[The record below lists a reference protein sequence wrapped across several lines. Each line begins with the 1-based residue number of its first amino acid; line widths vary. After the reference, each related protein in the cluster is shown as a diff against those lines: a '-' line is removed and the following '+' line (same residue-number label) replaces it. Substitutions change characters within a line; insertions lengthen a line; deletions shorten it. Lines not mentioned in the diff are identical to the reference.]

1 MDWKYL
7 FTSFDGRIGRQQ
19 CWIGTIVM
27 IIIVLILS
35 FVVMPLLGISMM
47 AGFDPAAGPDAMM
60 SMMRKAAIIQVIMT
74 AILAYPAVALMKKRL
89 NDRNKP
95 SWLIYLFWAP
105 TILSLLMGVTGLNFT
120 VSDVGGVMMPAPST
134 LSMIVGIATL
144 AIGLWALVELGFLKG
159 TEGPNSYGNDPL
171 AG

>member
-19 CWIGTIVM
+19 WWIGTIVM

-35 FVVMPLLGISMM
+35 FAVMPLLGISMM

-105 TILSLLMGVTGLNFT
+105 TILSLLMGVTGLNLT

-144 AIGLWALVELGFLKG
+144 VIAIWALVELGFLKG
-159 TEGPNSYGNDPL
+159 TDGPNNYGKNPL